1 MPVVFWSFRIM
12 VGLGLLMI
20 ALAIWALMD
29 ALARP
34 AVRIARAATLRAV
47 DGPSGLIAM
56 LAGWYVTEVGRQ
68 PWVVRRD
75 AHGRRGH
82 AARAGRLTLTLA
94 LFVVVYLLVFG
105 AGVSY
110 MLRLIRMGPTPA
122 PATPHCPADP
132 ANRASRRAPVRRLHR
147 RRPAA
152 ANLAFRSLRWASTS
166 H

>member
-1 MPVVFWSFRIM
+1 
-12 VGLGLLMI
+12 MI
-20 ALAIWALMD
+20 ALAIWALWT
-29 ALARP
+29 LARP

-68 PWVVRRD
+68 PWVVYGVMRTAD
-75 AHGRRGH
+75 AATPHGLGE
-82 AARAGRLTLTLA
+82 LTLTLA

>member
-1 MPVVFWSFRIM
+1 
-12 VGLGLLMI
+12 
-20 ALAIWALMD
+20 
-29 ALARP
+29 
-34 AVRIARAATLRAV
+34 
-47 DGPSGLIAM
+47 M

-68 PWVVRRD
+68 PWVVYGVMRTAD
-75 AHGRRGH
+75 AATPHGLGE
-82 AARAGRLTLTLA
+82 LTLTLA

-105 AGVSY
+105 AGVSHA
-110 MLRLIRMGPTPA
+110 A
-122 PATPHCPADP
+122 PDPHGSHARPGHAHCPADP